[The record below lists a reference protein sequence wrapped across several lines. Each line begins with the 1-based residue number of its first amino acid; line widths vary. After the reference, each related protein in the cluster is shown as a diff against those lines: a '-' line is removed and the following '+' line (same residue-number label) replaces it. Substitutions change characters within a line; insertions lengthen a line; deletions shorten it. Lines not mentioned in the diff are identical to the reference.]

1 MATSTLYPFY
11 SDAYYI
17 PSGVPGQVTLAA
29 TAGAAADFPGSI
41 SSTRPLAGTASVAD
55 SATASLS
62 IPGSSTATLTTQ
74 NINTLGLVPIY
85 QAATGSGD
93 SMVADSRSF
102 LHIKNGSGSS
112 MTVTL
117 VTPGVVDTVLP
128 IADRV
133 VSVGPASDRMIAVP
147 PELYQDPT
155 TRLASITYSVVT
167 SVTVAVLRSQ

>member
-1 MATSTLYPFY
+1 
-11 SDAYYI
+11 
-17 PSGVPGQVTLAA
+17 
-29 TAGAAADFPGSI
+29 
-41 SSTRPLAGTASVAD
+41 
-55 SATASLS
+55 
-62 IPGSSTATLTTQ
+62 
-74 NINTLGLVPIY
+74 
-85 QAATGSGD
+85 
-93 SMVADSRSF
+93 
-102 LHIKNGSGSS
+102 